1 MDLPLGLAAGIAQG
15 GEKLL
20 LVGAIAKNILA
31 IISSVH
37 EVVDRSG
44 ISNAQLARHESPVL
58 TGSPAVISEN

>member
-15 GEKLL
+15 VEKLL

-31 IISSVH
+31 IISPIH

-44 ISNAQLARHESPVL
+44 ISNAQLARHEPPVL
-58 TGSPAVISEN
+58 TRSPTANSEN